1 MVNNDVLGHFFAV
14 FGNLF
19 IHLNLIR
26 VIASN
31 LEHIDGYLINYKEP
45 VRISSNGLKFV

>member
-14 FGNLF
+14 FGNLL

-31 LEHIDGYLINYKEP
+31 LVFSEWDILTVI
-45 VRISSNGLKFV
+45 